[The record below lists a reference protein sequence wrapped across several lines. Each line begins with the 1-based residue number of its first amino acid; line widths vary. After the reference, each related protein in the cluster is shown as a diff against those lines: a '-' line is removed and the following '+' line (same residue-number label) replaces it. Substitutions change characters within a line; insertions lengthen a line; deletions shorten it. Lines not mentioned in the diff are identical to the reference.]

1 MSESLEV
8 STVLPAA
15 PEQIYRAWLSS
26 QAHSDFTGSPAEIDP
41 RLGGQISAWDGYIQ
55 GTILALEPFRR
66 ILQAWRTSDF
76 PEGAPD
82 SMLELRLEAVE
93 GGTQL
98 TLIQMEIPDGQGE
111 DYRQGWTEYYFQP
124 MLDYFS

>member
-15 PEQIYRAWLSS
+15 PAQIYQAWLSS

-55 GTILALEPFRR
+55 GTILALEPYRR

-82 SMLELRLEAVE
+82 SMLELRLEAVD
-93 GGTQL
+93 GGTKL
-98 TLIQMEIPDGQGE
+98 TLVQMEIPDGQGE
-111 DYRQGWTEYYFQP
+111 EYRQGWTEYYFQP
-124 MLDYFS
+124 MLDYFA